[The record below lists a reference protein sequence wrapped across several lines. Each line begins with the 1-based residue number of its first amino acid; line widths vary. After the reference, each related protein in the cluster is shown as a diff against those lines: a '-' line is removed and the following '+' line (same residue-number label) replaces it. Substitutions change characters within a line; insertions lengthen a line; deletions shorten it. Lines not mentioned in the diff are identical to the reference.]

1 MIRIITSLFVY
12 LMLFFSSIL
21 QAQVVKKVPCSG
33 EKYQQFDFW
42 VGDWNVYDTSN
53 KLIGTNKL
61 VKMQNNCVLQEN
73 WVAENSPSKGTSYNY
88 YNKSDDSWNQV
99 WIDNAGGSLVLKGKL
114 IDGKMILKSDLIIS
128 KKGNYYNR
136 ITWSKNKDNSVT
148 QVWETLNKEGQL
160 ISEAFRGIYK
170 KKTK

>member
-1 MIRIITSLFVY
+1 MIRIITSLIVF
-12 LMLFFSSIL
+12 LILLFSSIL
-21 QAQVVKKVPCSG
+21 QAQTSKKTPCSG

-42 VGDWNVYDTSN
+42 VGHWNVYDTSN
-53 KLIGTNKL
+53 KLIGTNNL

-88 YNKSDDSWNQV
+88 YNKLDDSWNQV
-99 WIDNAGGSLVLKGKL
+99 WIDNSGGSLVLKGKL

-136 ITWSKNKDNSVT
+136 ITWTKNKDNSVT
-148 QVWETLNKEGQL
+148 QIWETLNKDGKL
-160 ISEAFRGIYK
+160 VSEAFRGIYK